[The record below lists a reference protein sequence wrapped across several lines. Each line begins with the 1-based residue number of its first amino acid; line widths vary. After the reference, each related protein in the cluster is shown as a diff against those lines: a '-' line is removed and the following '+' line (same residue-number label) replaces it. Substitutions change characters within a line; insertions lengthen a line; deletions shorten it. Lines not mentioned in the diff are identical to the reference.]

1 MKLRKTRIKDFD
13 EIEITSRLLN
23 IILDMTVEQQLDL
36 LDRLDISGY
45 EGARKHA
52 RSYLKNPWV
61 VLIDPEKEKMSYDY
75 FVKDISRCGMFIETS
90 QSFSV
95 GQKIAIKFQVPTS
108 KKVFKIIGEIVRR
121 QENGIGIKFKR
132 WLSKTEQKENSSVA
146 VA

>member
-1 MKLRKTRIKDFD
+1 MKLRKARIKDFD

-75 FVKDISRCGMFIETS
+75 FVKDICRCGMFIETS